1 MLSHIHIQ
9 VKIITLLTS
18 NILHQQTT
26 HRIISQ
32 KHSPVAKCNNILGSG
47 QLSIPL
53 ISNILQ
59 ATPVTIAL
67 SVQIMITPY
76 VDESID
82 AKCIL
87 FV

>member
-9 VKIITLLTS
+9 VKIITLFTS

-26 HRIISQ
+26 HRSILQ
-32 KHSPVAKCNNILGSG
+32 KHSPVTKCNNILGSG
-47 QLSIPL
+47 QLCIPL
-53 ISNILQ
+53 IFNILQ
-59 ATPVTIAL
+59 TTLVTIAL

-82 AKCIL
+82 AKYIP